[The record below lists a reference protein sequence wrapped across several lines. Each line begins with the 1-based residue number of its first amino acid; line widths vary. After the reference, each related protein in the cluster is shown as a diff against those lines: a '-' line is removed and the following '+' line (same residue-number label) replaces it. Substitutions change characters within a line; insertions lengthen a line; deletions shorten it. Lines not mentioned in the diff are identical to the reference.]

1 MAVVYSTDLIAI
13 LDRNIETMIAISSK
27 LNSDDLKNKGLFLMS
42 TTYFEATLRD
52 LMYKILI
59 NHPDKLKKDNFTINK
74 QVLCDYGD
82 TRDSYILSYIIENEL
97 FNLFK
102 GNVKDQLLY
111 VVEIVSNIKVS
122 SISNKPKHQDTIEI
136 INKCSDVSIYRN
148 CLIHNAGVKS
158 KDFNERIQ
166 FYKYP
171 DANVNILFSKEL
183 IGKFIGDYLDFFKLL
198 KEKIQKNIDFKQKT
212 RVEQLRQ
219 LWAECFNSK
228 LLNFDDYWEID
239 EERDLVINIKY
250 TKYEDS
256 LSSGE
261 RVYLSIWRH
270 QFYDSV
276 KTEEFLIV
284 SVDID
289 KIYRIYK
296 VLDEVKFYYMHQQ
309 ARNYS

>member
-1 MAVVYSTDLIAI
+1 
-13 LDRNIETMIAISSK
+13 
-27 LNSDDLKNKGLFLMS
+27 
-42 TTYFEATLRD
+42 
-52 LMYKILI
+52 
-59 NHPDKLKKDNFTINK
+59 
-74 QVLCDYGD
+74 
-82 TRDSYILSYIIENEL
+82 L

-122 SISNKPKHQDTIEI
+122 SISNKPKHQEI
-136 INKCSDVSIYRN
+136 IEVIGKCSDVSIYRN
-148 CLIHNAGVKS
+148 CLIHNAGIKS
-158 KDFNERIQ
+158 KDFNEKIQ
-166 FYKYP
+166 SYKHP
-171 DANVNILFSKEL
+171 ETNFNIQYTKEL
-183 IGKFIGDYLDFFKLL
+183 IGKFIGNYLEFFELL
-198 KEKIQKNIDFKQKT
+198 KEKIQKNTEFKQKT

-219 LWAECFNSK
+219 LWAECFCSA

-239 EERDLVINIKY
+239 EESDLVINMKY

-261 RVYLSIWRH
+261 QVYLSIWRH
-270 QFYDSV
+270 QFYDPV

-284 SVDID
+284 SVDIN

-309 ARNYS
+309 ARNY